1 MKRLKKVWLLG
12 LGLLLVWAPSVMAGE
27 SAVYQRAGNKFA
39 NLVGKNIID
48 KYGRINGE
56 IAYDP
61 ASDGFFIH
69 TYEITDKKILQEITH
84 LVHQEYKEHN
94 GTMTIGLIAYKE
106 PHSEAMGIIARLLW
120 IKPILKIEL
129 KGKKK

>member
-1 MKRLKKVWLLG
+1 MKQLLKAWIFG
-12 LGLLLVWAPSVMAGE
+12 LGLLFVWVPSAMAGE
-27 SAVYQRAGNKFA
+27 SAVYQRAGDKFSSVVI
-39 NLVGKNIID
+39 NSISK
-48 KYGRINGE
+48 KYGKWHGE

-61 ASDGFFIH
+61 ATDGFFIH
-69 TYEITDKKILQEITH
+69 TYEITDKKILQDITY

-94 GTMTIGLIAYKE
+94 GTMTIGFIAYKE

-120 IKPILKIEL
+120 IKPILEIEL

>member
-1 MKRLKKVWLLG
+1 MKRLLKAWI
-12 LGLLLVWAPSVMAGE
+12 LGLLLVWAPSAMPGE
-27 SAVYQRAGNKFA
+27 SPVYKQAGNKFSS
-39 NLVGKNIID
+39 LIRKSITDKFGKVD
-48 KYGRINGE
+48 GQ

>member
-1 MKRLKKVWLLG
+1 MKRLLKAWIFG
-12 LGLLLVWAPSVMAGE
+12 LGLSLVWVPSVMAGE
-27 SAVYQRAGNKFA
+27 SPIYKQAGSKFSH
-39 NLVGKNIID
+39 LIVKSITD
-48 KYGRINGE
+48 KYGKMNGE

-69 TYEITDKKILQEITH
+69 TYEITDKKILQDIVN
-84 LVHQEYKEHN
+84 LVHQEYKEYN
-94 GTMTIGLIAYKE
+94 GTITIGLIAYKE

>member
-1 MKRLKKVWLLG
+1 MKPLLKAWIIG
-12 LGLLLVWAPSVMAGE
+12 LGLLFIWTSSVFAGE
-27 SAVYQRAGNKFA
+27 SAIYQRAGNKFA

-48 KYGRINGE
+48 KYGKINGS

-61 ASDGFFIH
+61 ALDGFFIH
-69 TYEITDKKILQEITH
+69 TYEITDKKILQDITN
-84 LVHQEYKEHN
+84 LVYQEYKDHN
-94 GTMTIGLIAYKE
+94 ETMTIGFIAYKE

-129 KGKKK
+129 KKKKK

>member
-1 MKRLKKVWLLG
+1 MKSLLKAWIFG
-12 LGLLLVWAPSVMAGE
+12 LGLSLVLVPSVMAGE

-39 NLVGKNIID
+39 NFVGKNIID
-48 KYGRINGE
+48 KYGKINGE

-69 TYEITDKKILQEITH
+69 TYEITDKKILQDIVN
-84 LVHQEYKEHN
+84 LVHQEYKEQN

>member
-1 MKRLKKVWLLG
+1 MKSLLKAWIFG
-12 LGLLLVWAPSVMAGE
+12 LALSLVWVPSVMAGE

-39 NLVGKNIID
+39 NFVGKNIID
-48 KYGRINGE
+48 KYGKINGE

-61 ASDGFFIH
+61 ASDGFFIY
-69 TYEITDKKILQEITH
+69 TYEITDKKILQDIVN
-84 LVHQEYKEHN
+84 LVHQEYKEQN